1 MKGLP
6 GRFWILL
13 LLALGAVVLGAI
25 GVLGGSCAR
34 GHGCGPG
41 EVVDAVLAAAS
52 YLTLNGFDPLD
63 DATARWVAWSTRVA
77 RVLAIAFVVVGIGA
91 VVDALLGGYGN
102 LRFRWRSRFG
112 SRELDLIL
120 GLSGPGLAFVANACR
135 ADSGKTL
142 AVDAAPSTEA
152 IEACRRNGIPLL
164 AGGPADDATL
174 ELLDFDRIRHVFV
187 SAGSDEA
194 NLAIVFRLAKHLRG
208 KGTAGKKLTSKVHL
222 ADVATHAP
230 LLREL
235 SDTHDLYLHVFN
247 AESVTVRE
255 LYRAHPLDR
264 FGAGTSAGHPPV
276 GVHLVVLGEGAMA
289 DELLLQALQLN
300 ILEPSLSV
308 RVQVLCAHPVQAAD
322 DWQSRHACHPRR
334 TESGGVV
341 SLEPHEPWK
350 TEKVLPGIEFH
361 RLPGPASELIAWC
374 EQNCGAPGWAT
385 TLIVAQ
391 PEPAASVAISLSLK
405 GTLDAMRASGM
416 NLECWVHGRSGLLED
431 LARLLDAGDAAI
443 VRGPAGSGG
452 DGDDDAGGTGIR
464 LFCDYLGEC
473 RRDIAV
479 SSVIE
484 AAAERVNDIHSSA
497 GGVPWA
503 ELAEAKRESSRQC
516 AAHAWVKKRIALRVA
531 SPAAELASV
540 APELRDYV
548 RDDKDRF
555 LATVEHRRWC
565 AQQLLAGM
573 RPLLGHSIT
582 SDPGQWDPQDRERA
596 REWFGSRAGKDA
608 WMRRNRHVD
617 LLPFAAL
624 VHFNGVRTGLGDEE
638 QDKDLELA
646 RATDFILDGHSVRG
660 ALPEG

>member
-13 LLALGAVVLGAI
+13 LLALGAVVLGTI
-25 GVLGGSCAR
+25 GVLGGSCAS

-41 EVVDAVLAAAS
+41 QVVDAVLAAAS

-63 DATARWVAWSTRVA
+63 DSTARWVAWSARVA
-77 RVLAIAFVVVGIGA
+77 RALAIAFVVVGIGA

-120 GLSGPGLAFVANACR
+120 GLSGPGLAFVSNACK
-135 ADSGKTL
+135 ADREKTL
-142 AVDAAPSTEA
+142 AVDAAPSMEA
-152 IEACRRNGIPLL
+152 IDACRRNGIPLL
-164 AGGPADDATL
+164 ASGPAEGATL

-187 SAGSDEA
+187 SAGTDEA

-208 KGTAGKKLTSKVHL
+208 KGAAGKKLTCKVHL
-222 ADVATHAP
+222 ADVATHGP

-235 SDTHDLYLHVFN
+235 SDTHDLYVYVFN

-264 FGAGTSAGHPPV
+264 FGTGTSAGHPPV

-300 ILEPSLSV
+300 IHEPSLSV

-322 DWQSRHACHPRR
+322 DWQSRHACHPLR
-334 TESGGVV
+334 TESGDVV
-341 SLEPHEPWK
+341 SLEPQEPWK

-361 RLPGPASELIAWC
+361 RLPGPVSELIAWC
-374 EQNCGAPGWAT
+374 EQNCGVPGWAT

-391 PEPAASVAISLSLK
+391 REPAASAAISLSLR
-405 GTLDAMRASGM
+405 GTVGAMRASGM

-443 VRGPAGSGG
+443 VRGAAGSGR
-452 DGDDDAGGTGIR
+452 DGGDAGGTGIR

-479 SSVIE
+479 SSAIE
-484 AAAERVNDIHSSA
+484 AAAERVNDIYASA

-503 ELAEAKRESSRQC
+503 ELAEVKRESSRQC
-516 AAHAWVKKRIALRVA
+516 AAHAWVKQRIALRVA
-531 SPAAELASV
+531 SPAAELASS
-540 APELRDYV
+540 ASELRDYV
-548 RDDKDRF
+548 QDDRVRF

-565 AQQLLAGM
+565 AQQLLAGI
-573 RPLLGHSIT
+573 RPLLDHPIVG
-582 SDPGQWDPQDRERA
+582 DPGKWNPEDLKRA
-596 REWFGSRAGKDA
+596 REWFGSKAGKDA
-608 WMRRNRHVD
+608 WMRRSRHVD

-624 VHFNGVRTGLGDEE
+624 VHFNGVRAGLGDEE
-638 QDKDLELA
+638 QGKDLELA
-646 RATDFILDGHSVRG
+646 RATDFIMDGHSPRG